1 MILFLLGLVIGSIC
15 GALMSA
21 IFLSGKTREAAF
33 TEANRDN

>member
-21 IFLSGKTREAAF
+21 IFLSGKKREEAF
-33 TEANRDN
+33 TEVNSGN